1 MCSQKTPANC
11 ELENA
16 LKSRISSLM
25 TKEDLEHPYA
35 WAARTGLSKGTF
47 TGIWVQGR
55 HSLHRATA
63 EKISSS
69 TGADVNWIQT
79 GLGQPYPTN
88 PAQPCVVLDTH
99 PLAPQTSVIDKQI
112 LEISIE
118 TLETVLEATSR
129 RMQPSKKA
137 EVIMAIYQ
145 LYVLSPSTADL
156 RPQVELL
163 IRSAA

>member
-1 MCSQKTPANC
+1 MCSQKTPTNC

-16 LKSRISSLM
+16 LKTRISSLM

-35 WAARTGLSKGTF
+35 WAARMGLSKGTF

-55 HSLHRATA
+55 NALHRATA
-63 EKISSS
+63 EKISNG

-79 GLGQPYPTN
+79 GAGHPYPANTPIQVGVIERSPN
-88 PAQPCVVLDTH
+88 TQPINL
-99 PLAPQTSVIDKQI
+99 INKQI

-118 TLETVLEATSR
+118 TLETVLEETR
-129 RMQPSKKA
+129 RKMQPSKKA

-145 LYVLSPSTADL
+145 LYALSPSTADL